1 MKGEKFANTIKDI
14 VVHVINHST
23 YHRAQ
28 IAQLV
33 KQSGGEPAKTDYI
46 VYQREFQK

>member
-14 VVHVINHST
+14 IVHVINHSK

-28 IAQLV
+28 IAQLISL
-33 KQSGGEPAKTDYI
+33 SGGEPAKTDYI
-46 VYQREFQK
+46 VYQRELQN